1 MLEVTAFDVVEIPAV
16 ATHELRREV
25 LRRGRPDQDVDFPE
39 DHIEDAFHLGAK
51 AGDTLL
57 GVASFAPSPS
67 EHRPGKVAFQLRG
80 MAVLDEHQG
89 LGIGRRLLDEAVR
102 RLRERSAQVLWAN
115 GRDSALGF
123 YERWGM
129 TVVGDGFVTPAG
141 IPHHVVIC
149 DL

>member
-1 MLEVTAFDVVEIPAV
+1 MLEVTAFDVVEIPAD
-16 ATHELRREV
+16 ATHDLRREV

-39 DHIEDAFHLGAK
+39 DHIEGAFHLGAK

-57 GVASFAPSPS
+57 GVASFAPSES
-67 EHRPGKVAFQLRG
+67 EYRPGKAAYQLRG

-89 LGIGRRLLDEAVR
+89 LGIGRRLLDEAAR
-102 RLRERSAQVLWAN
+102 RLHERRAEVLWAN
-115 GRDSALGF
+115 GRDSALAF

-129 TVVGDGFVTPAG
+129 EVIGDGFVNHAG
-141 IPHHVVIC
+141 IPHHVVIY